1 MSFESCKVT
10 FDDKTMCFSSFFII
24 KLFSKMLFF
33 FCCSV
38 SESQIISVL
47 QSLEDVRFGLT
58 DMFLMF
64 PPGEV
69 KRHEM
74 QIVDSGDLRC
84 YLGHEQCQQ
93 LFCTD

>member
-1 MSFESCKVT
+1 MTKRCVSLQFL
-10 FDDKTMCFSSFFII
+10 SSNCS
-24 KLFSKMLFF
+24 LRCF

-64 PPGEV
+64 PRGEV
-69 KRHEM
+69 KRQEM
-74 QIVDSGDLRC
+74 QIVDRGYLRC

-93 LFCTD
+93 LFCAD